1 MRPRYAWLGGVGIG
15 VLLGYLF
22 GLRRGDVW
30 LGSVLATVWT
40 VAGYGFLAFPEYRT
54 RWSGSNSTFWY
65 TIVGAL
71 GPVVMLIPP
80 HGPLLSSADG
90 LPLVVFLGGVWIG
103 GVYSG
108 VALERRSTSET
119 ES

>member
-1 MRPRYAWLGGVGIG
+1 MSSRYAWLGGVGIG
-15 VLLGYLF
+15 VLLGSLF

-30 LGSVLATVWT
+30 LGSVLTTVWT

-54 RWSGSNSTFWY
+54 RWSGSNSKFWY

-71 GPVVMLIPP
+71 GPVVMLVPP
-80 HGPLLSSADG
+80 FGPLLSGADG

-103 GVYSG
+103 DVYSG
-108 VALERRSTSET
+108 VALERRSASET